1 MGTAVEKKEMKGI
14 ETMTVQV
21 PWKAILRFSIPLFIG
36 SLFQQIYSMADAVI
50 VGRLVGVKELAG
62 VGATGAMSF
71 LVIGF
76 ATGITSGFS
85 VVIAQRAGAE
95 DGEQIRNS
103 VAACCWLCAAVT
115 TVMTIL
121 SMAGA
126 DPLLRLMNTP
136 EDIFR
141 YASGYIRII
150 FGGLGASIYYNMIAG
165 ILRAVGDSR
174 TPLYFLIF
182 SSVLNVI
189 LDLATILA
197 FHGGVEGAAAAT
209 VLSQLV
215 SAFLCHWYAR
225 RKYPD
230 IWPVKRHWAA
240 SLFQGWKH
248 MRIGL
253 PMALQFSV
261 TAVGIMILQAYLN
274 SFGSAVIAGYTV
286 AGKVEN
292 LVTQPFTTLAAA
304 MEVYCGQN
312 YGAGRSNR
320 IRQGIA
326 SSLKMGAAAS
336 AGMLVLNVFF
346 GRQMIRLFLDPYDP
360 VIVGYG
366 YTYLVIIG
374 VFSMALCALQIVRSS
389 LQGMGEALVPMAG
402 GVMELVARWGGC
414 VLLMPFGYE
423 GICFSTPLAWL
434 LALTVLLIYYKK
446 IQGGKLNVGQE
457 YSV

>member
-1 MGTAVEKKEMKGI
+1 MGAAVEKRERLGI

-21 PWKAILRFSIPLFIG
+21 PWKAILWFSIPLFIG

-71 LVIGF
+71 LVLGF

-95 DGEQIRNS
+95 DREQIRIS
-103 VAACCWLCAAVT
+103 VAACCWLCIAATV
-115 TVMTIL
+115 VMTIL
-121 SMAGA
+121 SVAGA
-126 DPLLRLMNTP
+126 DFLLRIMNTP
-136 EDIFR
+136 DDIFR

-182 SSVLNVI
+182 SSVFNVV
-189 LDLATILA
+189 LDIAAVLV
-197 FHGGVEGAAAAT
+197 FHGGVEGASFAT
-209 VLSQLV
+209 VISQLI
-215 SAFLCHWYAR
+215 SAFLCHWYAG
-225 RKYPD
+225 RKYPG
-230 IWPVKRHWAA
+230 IWPEKRHWSA
-240 SLFQGWKH
+240 SLSQGWRH
-248 MRIGL
+248 LRIGL

-274 SFGSAVIAGYTV
+274 GFGSVVIAGYTA

-312 YGAGRSNR
+312 YGAGRPDR
-320 IRQGIA
+320 IRKGIS
-326 SSLKMGAAAS
+326 SSLKMGGVAA
-336 AGMLVLNVFF
+336 AGMLVLNVVF
-346 GRQMIRLFLDPYDP
+346 GRQMIQIFLESYDSA
-360 VIVGYG
+360 IVEYG
-366 YTYLVIIG
+366 YIYLVIIG
-374 VFSMALCALQIVRSS
+374 AFSMVLCMLQIVRSS

-402 GVMELVARWGGC
+402 GVIELAARWAGC
-414 VLLMPFGYE
+414 ICLLPFGYA
-423 GICFSTPLAWL
+423 GICFSTPLAWV
-434 LALTVLLIYYKK
+434 LALTLLLVYYKK
-446 IQGGKLNVGQE
+446 LGRETKC
-457 YSV
+457 